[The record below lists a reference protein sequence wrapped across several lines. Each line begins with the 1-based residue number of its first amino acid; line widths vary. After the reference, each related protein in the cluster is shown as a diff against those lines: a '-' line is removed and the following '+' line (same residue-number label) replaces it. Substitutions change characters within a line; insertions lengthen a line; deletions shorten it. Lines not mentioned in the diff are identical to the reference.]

1 MLYQIQVSVPENPG
15 IPFFILSQKETLPLE
30 RSFSATTM
38 AATAAGCSLPYFIA
52 QQQQME

>member
-1 MLYQIQVSVPENPG
+1 VSVPENPG